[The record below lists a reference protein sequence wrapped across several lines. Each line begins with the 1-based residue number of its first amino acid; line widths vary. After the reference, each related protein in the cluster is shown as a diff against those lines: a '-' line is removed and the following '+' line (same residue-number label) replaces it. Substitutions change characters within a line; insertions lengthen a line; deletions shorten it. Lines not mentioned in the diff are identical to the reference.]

1 MSDFAICFYQ
11 VAENCRYEWLAKVN
25 VFLISELESTE
36 PEIEQLCSLQR
47 YPKGFALAVYQRRY
61 IYLAGGSKCSQVS
74 FFDTKK
80 NTWSD
85 APSLNIERYQS
96 AAIAL
101 ENYLYVT
108 GGSSRDWSGDR
119 YSSIERLDLSRAE
132 AEWSIVLQHNSL
144 VQRNLPAIVVVST
157 YQIAVFGG
165 ENGRVLNDGYIF
177 DTNKLSVRRI
187 MGK

>member
-1 MSDFAICFYQ
+1 MRTKCILSDFAICFYQ
-11 VAENCRYEWLAKVN
+11 VAKNCRYEWLAKVD
-25 VFLISELESTE
+25 VFLISELVSTE

-61 IYLAGGSKCSQVS
+61 IYLAGGSQCSQVS

-85 APSLNIERYQS
+85 APSLNIERFES

-101 ENYLYVT
+101 ENYLYVA

-119 YSSIERLDLSRAE
+119 FSSIERLDLSRAE
-132 AEWSIVLQHNSL
+132 SGW
-144 VQRNLPAIVVVST
+144 
-157 YQIAVFGG
+157 
-165 ENGRVLNDGYIF
+165 
-177 DTNKLSVRRI
+177 
-187 MGK
+187 